1 MQQIHKQA
9 PRTTEVNITNM
20 MLRGGCMT
28 ESYSAR
34 FQLSRGLDAG
44 HLDGGGRTRVIA
56 RRGLL
61 ER

>member
-1 MQQIHKQA
+1 MKQIHKQA
-9 PRTTEVNITNM
+9 PCTTEMNITNM
-20 MLRGGCMT
+20 MLREGCMT

-44 HLDGGGRTRVIA
+44 HLDGGGRTGAMA